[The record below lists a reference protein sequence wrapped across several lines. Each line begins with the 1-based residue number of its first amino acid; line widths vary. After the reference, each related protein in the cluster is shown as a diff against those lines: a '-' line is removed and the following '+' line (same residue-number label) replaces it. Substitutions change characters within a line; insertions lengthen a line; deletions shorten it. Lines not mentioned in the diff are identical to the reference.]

1 MLKTFVFLGAPGA
14 GKGTIAELLCAKYGQ
29 VHIAT
34 GDLLR
39 AEKASGSPLGQQ
51 ASEYM
56 VKGLLVPDELVV
68 ALLTNKLAS
77 PEVKARGFV
86 LDGFP
91 RTLNQAKLLQRELDK
106 DGLKVDLVVLFEV
119 DRDLLLRRLTAR
131 RLCKVCGAIHNM
143 MFTPPKV
150 ENVCDSCGGALYQR
164 PDDTLETAVNR
175 LGVYEHETGPVIDWY
190 DQSGQLR
197 RITGALEKHANFA
210 VFCEEY
216 GLE

>member
-14 GKGTIAELLCAKYGQ
+14 GKGTMAELLCAKHGQ
-29 VHIAT
+29 VHLST

-39 AEKASGSPLGQQ
+39 AEKASGSPLGRQ

-68 ALLTNKLAS
+68 TLLTNKLAS

-91 RTLNQAKLLQRELDK
+91 RTLSQAQLLQRELDR

-119 DRDLLLRRLTAR
+119 PRDLLLRRLTAR
-131 RLCKVCGAIHNM
+131 RLCKGCGAIHNLL
-143 MFTPPKV
+143 FTPPKT
-150 ENVCDSCGGALYQR
+150 ENVCDTCGGALYQR
-164 PDDTLETAVNR
+164 ADDTLETAVNR
-175 LGVYEHETGPVIDWY
+175 LSVYEQETAPVIDWY
-190 DQSGQLR
+190 ERNGQLR
-197 RITGALEKHANFA
+197 RITGALEKHPNFA
-210 VFCEEY
+210 VFCREF

>member
-14 GKGTIAELLCAKYGQ
+14 GKGTMAELLCAKHGQ
-29 VHIAT
+29 VHIST

-39 AEKASGSPLGQQ
+39 AEKASGSPLGRQ

-56 VKGLLVPDELVV
+56 VKGSLVPDELVV
-68 ALLTNKLAS
+68 TLLANKLAS

-91 RTLNQAKLLQRELDK
+91 RTLHQAQLLQQELDQA
-106 DGLKVDLVVLFEV
+106 GLTVDAAVLFEV
-119 DRDLLLRRLTAR
+119 PRELLLRRLTAR
-131 RLCKVCGAIHNM
+131 RLCKDCGAIHNLL
-143 MFTPPKV
+143 FSPPKI
-150 ENVCDSCGGALYQR
+150 ENVCNRCGGALYQR
-164 PDDTLETAVNR
+164 ADDTLETAVSR
-175 LGVYEHETGPVIDWY
+175 LRVYEQETAPVVTWY

-197 RITGALEKHANFA
+197 RVTGAEEKHANFA
-210 VFCEEY
+210 VLCREL

>member
-14 GKGTIAELLCAKYGQ
+14 GKGTMAEMLCAKHGQ

-51 ASEYM
+51 ANEYM

-68 ALLTNKLAS
+68 ALLTKKLGS

-91 RTLNQAKLLQRELDK
+91 RTVNQAELLQKELDK
-106 DGLKVDLVVLFEV
+106 DGLKVDVVVFFEV
-119 DRDLLLRRLTAR
+119 PRDLLLRRLTAR
-131 RLCKVCGAIHNM
+131 RLCKNCGAIHNM

-150 ENVCDSCGGALYQR
+150 ENVCDSCGGPLYQR
-164 PDDTLETAVNR
+164 SDDTLETAVNR
-175 LGVYEHETGPVIDWY
+175 LAVYERETAPVIAWY
-190 DQSGQLR
+190 ERQGQLR
-197 RITGALEKHANFA
+197 RITGAEEKYVNFDI
-210 VFCEEY
+210 VCRDL